1 MKRLFTIMLVCLSAV
16 SCGTASKVSQE
27 QTAQATVAVV
37 DSLRLRREIQSALE
51 ETIIAKLT
59 LEKAESL
66 EMVTERF
73 STPDS
78 TGATHL
84 QEKTTLRYKGETK
97 GHKATSVEKSVTASE
112 SVVKDSIS
120 TGETKSDYHE
130 VISSEEAPAKTS
142 RIPWIV
148 RVLGWIGGFS
158 VVFLALWVL
167 RKFRVI

>member
-1 MKRLFTIMLVCLSAV
+1 MLVCLAAV

-27 QTAQATVAVV
+27 HTAQTTVAVV

-51 ETIIAKLT
+51 ETIIANLT

-84 QEKTTLRYKGETK
+84 QEKTTFRYKGETK
-97 GHKATSVEKSVTASE
+97 GHKATSVEKAVTASE

-120 TGETKSDYHE
+120 TGEAKSDYHE

-148 RVLGWIGGFS
+148 RVLVWIGGFT
-158 VVFLALWVL
+158 VVFLVLWVL

>member
-1 MKRLFTIMLVCLSAV
+1 MLVCLAAV

-27 QTAQATVAVV
+27 QTAQTTVAVV

-51 ETIIAKLT
+51 ETIIANLT

-84 QEKTTLRYKGETK
+84 QEKTTFRYKGETK
-97 GHKATSVEKSVTASE
+97 GHKATSVEKAVTASE

-148 RVLGWIGGFS
+148 RVLGWIGGFTA
-158 VVFLALWVL
+158 VFLVLWVL
-167 RKFRVI
+167 RKFRII

>member
-1 MKRLFTIMLVCLSAV
+1 MKRLFTIMLVCLAAV

-27 QTAQATVAVV
+27 QTAQTTVAVV

-51 ETIIAKLT
+51 ETIIANLT

-84 QEKTTLRYKGETK
+84 QEKTTFRYKGETK
-97 GHKATSVEKSVTASE
+97 GQKATSVEKAVTASE

-120 TGETKSDYHE
+120 TGEAKSDYHE

-148 RVLGWIGGFS
+148 RVLGWIGGFT
-158 VVFLALWVL
+158 VVFLVLWVL
-167 RKFRVI
+167 RKIRVI

>member
-1 MKRLFTIMLVCLSAV
+1 M
-16 SCGTASKVSQE
+16 
-27 QTAQATVAVV
+27 
-37 DSLRLRREIQSALE
+37 
-51 ETIIAKLT
+51 
-59 LEKAESL
+59 EKA
-66 EMVTERF
+66 
-73 STPDS
+73 
-78 TGATHL
+78 
-84 QEKTTLRYKGETK
+84 
-97 GHKATSVEKSVTASE
+97 VTASE

>member
-1 MKRLFTIMLVCLSAV
+1 MKRLFIILVCLSAAV

-27 QTAQATVAVV
+27 KTAQSTVTVV

-51 ETIIAKLT
+51 ETIIANLT

-84 QEKTTLRYKGETK
+84 QEKTTVRYKGEVK
-97 GHKATSVEKSVTASE
+97 GNKATSVETAVTTTE
-112 SVVKDSIS
+112 NVVKDSCSVVDAKTDIKEINS
-120 TGETKSDYHE
+120 N
-130 VISSEEAPAKTS
+130 EEKPAKAGK
-142 RIPWIV
+142 IPWIV

-158 VVFLALWVL
+158 VVFIVLWFL

>member
-1 MKRLFTIMLVCLSAV
+1 MFMSHYATEVCK
-16 SCGTASKVSQE
+16 C
-27 QTAQATVAVV
+27 
-37 DSLRLRREIQSALE
+37 
-51 ETIIAKLT
+51 
-59 LEKAESL
+59 
-66 EMVTERF
+66 
-73 STPDS
+73 P
-78 TGATHL
+78 
-84 QEKTTLRYKGETK
+84 TK
-97 GHKATSVEKSVTASE
+97 GHKATSVEKAVTASE

-158 VVFLALWVL
+158 VVFLVLWVL

>member
-1 MKRLFTIMLVCLSAV
+1 MFTIMLVCLAAV

-27 QTAQATVAVV
+27 QTAQATVAVL
-37 DSLRLRREIQSALE
+37 DSLRLRQEIQSALE
-51 ETIIAKLT
+51 ETIIANLT

-84 QEKTTLRYKGETK
+84 QEKTTFRYKGETK
-97 GHKATSVEKSVTASE
+97 GHKATSVEKAVTASE

-130 VISSEEAPAKTS
+130 VISSEEAPVKTS

-158 VVFLALWVL
+158 VVFLVLWVL

>member
-1 MKRLFTIMLVCLSAV
+1 MFTIMLVCLAAV

-27 QTAQATVAVV
+27 QTAQTTVAVV

-51 ETIIAKLT
+51 ETIIANLT

-66 EMVTERF
+66 DMV
-73 STPDS
+73 TPDS

-84 QEKTTLRYKGETK
+84 QEKTTFRYKGETK
-97 GHKATSVEKSVTASE
+97 GHKATSVGKAVTASE

-158 VVFLALWVL
+158 VVFLVLWLL

>member
-1 MKRLFTIMLVCLSAV
+1 MLVCLAAV

-27 QTAQATVAVV
+27 QTAQTTVAVV
-37 DSLRLRREIQSALE
+37 D
-51 ETIIAKLT
+51 
-59 LEKAESL
+59 
-66 EMVTERF
+66 
-73 STPDS
+73 
-78 TGATHL
+78 
-84 QEKTTLRYKGETK
+84 
-97 GHKATSVEKSVTASE
+97 SE

-158 VVFLALWVL
+158 VVFLVLWVL

>member
-1 MKRLFTIMLVCLSAV
+1 MLVCLAAV

-27 QTAQATVAVV
+27 HTAQTTVAVV

-51 ETIIAKLT
+51 ETIIANLT

-84 QEKTTLRYKGETK
+84 QEKTTFRYKGETK
-97 GHKATSVEKSVTASE
+97 GHKATSVEKAVTASE

-148 RVLGWIGGFS
+148 RVLWWIGGFS
-158 VVFLALWVL
+158 VVFLVLWVL

>member
-1 MKRLFTIMLVCLSAV
+1 MLVCLAAV

-27 QTAQATVAVV
+27 QTAQTTVAVV

-51 ETIIAKLT
+51 ETIIANLT

-84 QEKTTLRYKGETK
+84 QEKTTFRYKGETK
-97 GHKATSVEKSVTASE
+97 GHKATSVEKAVTASE

-148 RVLGWIGGFS
+148 RVLGGGLEDSPSCSWCYGFS
-158 VVFLALWVL
+158 ENSE
-167 RKFRVI
+167 